1 METRVKGTMILK
13 RGDRF
18 FKVITVRGTGNRHV
32 FECVDI
38 ESKQGQ
44 VFTYEMLG
52 LLKAFDAAASVD
64 RSSSLSTRFRAD
76 S

>member
-1 METRVKGTMILK
+1 METRVKDTMILK

-18 FKVITVRGTGNRHV
+18 FKVITVRGTGNGYM
-32 FECVDI
+32 FEYVDI

-52 LLKAFDAAASVD
+52 LLEAFDAAASVD